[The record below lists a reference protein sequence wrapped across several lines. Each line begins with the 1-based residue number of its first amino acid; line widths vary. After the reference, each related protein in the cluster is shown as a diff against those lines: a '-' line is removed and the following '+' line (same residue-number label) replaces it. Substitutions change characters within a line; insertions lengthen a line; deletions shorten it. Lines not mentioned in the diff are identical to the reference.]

1 MTDQHK
7 VDLIEVLTNLDGQ
20 WYDEIN
26 AYVTAYP
33 ISEDKIVVELEYAD
47 TDNQDEIV
55 ETISFTV
62 LLEE

>member
-1 MTDQHK
+1 MTDQHR

-47 TDNQDEIV
+47 TDNQDEIIENV
-55 ETISFTV
+55 TFNITI
-62 LLEE
+62 EE